1 MADEMISRQ
10 RAGTVRLVSQSAAAV
25 LVAGAVLLVV
35 FGSPLRSGVEADEV
49 AYDEIERRAAELS
62 ASRAQPAAAADDGGA
77 LPPDMEAIKYSLQQ
91 IENAPKAPEPKEV
104 ETTKE
109 PDDETPAEP
118 TGNDGRTRF
127 LGVIKVGDRT
137 LALLSA
143 GGAQRILGEGDSAV
157 LPLMPGDQGD
167 APEVTVHE
175 VTSSYVRLVEN
186 GTERQVDRAV
196 RVGIAVSQSTT
207 TAAEGGGGPGGG
219 REDIARREA
228 MGENVDANQPI
239 NPDDYRREDGTIDYE
254 ALRAAARAKAR
265 ARRDRFRGDTDDED
279 DRD

>member
-25 LVAGAVLLVV
+25 LVAGSVLLVV
-35 FGSPLRSGVEADEV
+35 LGSPLGGGVEADEV
-49 AYDEIERRAAELS
+49 AYGEVESRAAELS
-62 ASRAQPAAAADDGGA
+62 ESRARPETDGDEGGA
-77 LPPDMEAIKYSLQQ
+77 LPPDMDAIKYSLQQ
-91 IENAPKAPEPKEV
+91 IENVPTPPEPKNE
-104 ETTKE
+104 EPPKE
-109 PDDETPAEP
+109 PDDETPTEP
-118 TGNDGRTRF
+118 AGNDGRTRF
-127 LGVIKVGDRT
+127 LGVIEVGERM

-167 APEVTVHE
+167 PPEVTVHE
-175 VTSSYVRLVEN
+175 VTSSYVRLAEN
-186 GTERQVDRAV
+186 GADRQVDRAA

-207 TAAEGGGGPGGG
+207 PVADSGRGTGGA
-219 REDIARREA
+219 RDDIARREA
-228 MGENVDANQPI
+228 MGEDADADRPI

-254 ALRAAARAKAR
+254 SLRAAARAKAR
-265 ARRDRFRGDTDDED
+265 ARRDRFRGDTDEE